1 VRKSRDC
8 DTLRRRVKFVP
19 EGTGMD
25 AEEIKTRLAGQRA
38 EILKTFHVKKIG
50 IFGSFVRDR
59 QTRRSD
65 VDILVE
71 FEKGHKDFFNYMRLK
86 YYLEASLGRKV
97 DLVIKEAVKPRLQE
111 RIFNEVV
118 YV

>member
-1 VRKSRDC
+1 MRGRGMH
-8 DTLRRRVKFVP
+8 TQEVKNKL
-19 EGTGMD
+19 
-25 AEEIKTRLAGQRA
+25 AEQSA
-38 EILKTFHVKKIG
+38 EIRKTFHVKKIG
-50 IFGSFVRDR
+50 IFGSFVQDR

-86 YYLEASLGRKV
+86 NYLESSLGRKV
-97 DLVIKEAVKPRLQE
+97 DLVIKEAVKPRLKE

>member
-1 VRKSRDC
+1 MQIEE
-8 DTLRRRVKFVP
+8 VKN
-19 EGTGMD
+19 
-25 AEEIKTRLAGQRA
+25 RLAEQRT
-38 EILKTFHVKKIG
+38 EIQRLFHVKKIG
-50 IFGSFVRDR
+50 IFGSFVQDR

-86 YYLEASLGRKV
+86 DYLESSLARKV

-111 RIFNEVV
+111 RIFNEVL